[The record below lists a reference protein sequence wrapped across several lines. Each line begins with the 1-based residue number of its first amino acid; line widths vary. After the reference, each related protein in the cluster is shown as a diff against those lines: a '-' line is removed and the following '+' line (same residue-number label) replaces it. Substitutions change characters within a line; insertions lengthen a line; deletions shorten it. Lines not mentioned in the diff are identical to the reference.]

1 MSGESRKISDRPS
14 FHHGR
19 RIDRLTGADLV
30 EAADDALE
38 VHGVVERH
46 SPTDAHNRAAS
57 ADHDQ
62 QAQAVSRFITDMLAA
77 SIGQG
82 NGVTT
87 LQRRSVTTL
96 FFNRPE

>member
-1 MSGESRKISDRPS
+1 MIAE
-14 FHHGR
+14 HGFE
-19 RIDRLTGADLV
+19 G
-30 EAADDALE
+30 
-38 VHGVVERH
+38 
-46 SPTDAHNRAAS
+46 AAS
-57 ADHDQ
+57 ADRDQ